1 MSVLVHVNSEI
12 DTFLVEENGDDDREE
27 DRFMYAAVAP
37 LLLAASVAMV
47 SNALLCCWQYC
58 DGPCLLHRQQC
69 SGALCQSAAQACRRS
84 GEEFMKRLTDNTQK
98 FAAKTEKRLLL
109 KRPVNR
115 NNRFPK
121 TKGKP

>member
-47 SNALLCCWQYC
+47 SNAQQSPYYGVGSTVTGHVYC
-58 DGPCLLHRQQC
+58 
-69 SGALCQSAAQACRRS
+69 
-84 GEEFMKRLTDNTQK
+84 TDSNAPAR
-98 FAAKTEKRLLL
+98 FAKVLL
-109 KRPVNR
+109 KPVYDQAKNS
-115 NNRFPK
+115 
-121 TKGKP
+121 